1 MINWKVRLK
10 SKTFWVTAIPTALL
24 LMQQILALFGITF
37 DFTDLSNQLVNI
49 VDTVFVLLAICG
61 VVIDHTTAG
70 VSDSKLALTYD
81 EPKEDYKV

>member
-1 MINWKVRLK
+1 MN
-10 SKTFWVTAIPTALL
+10 TDLL
-24 LMQQILALFGITF
+24 LSGNLSYEGNPTFGITF

-70 VSDSKLALTYD
+70 VSDSKLALTYN
-81 EPKEDYKV
+81 EPKEDYEA